1 MTTVVRALI
10 VVALA
15 PVLFASE
22 PVTQSLREHI
32 KVEQALLGQEVAQYG
47 DERAQLQE
55 AWVRL
60 ERESA
65 DLMQAQSQGESME
78 SLQLRDEDL
87 RRAESELMMH
97 LYTMQRVRRSILA
110 RMAAIEVTEGEL
122 SRLRQEVG
130 VDEDPITGT
139 WRLVMEPG
147 GHEGL
152 MSLQLNGTLVQ
163 GTYRLT
169 GDWTGSVRGT
179 LVAEKVRLERID
191 SQMGFAAVLHGRLQV
206 RGETIRLQGSW
217 EATQLASGLPASGT
231 WVAERVSELEE

>member
-1 MTTVVRALI
+1 MRLALR
-10 VVALA
+10 VLVLAGVAPMA
-15 PVLFASE
+15 FATE
-22 PVTQSLREHI
+22 PVTQSLREQM
-32 KVEQALLGQEVAQYG
+32 KVESALLEQDVTQYD

-65 DLMQAQSQGESME
+65 DLMRAQRQGESME

-97 LYTMQRVRRSILA
+97 LYTMQRVRRSILV
-110 RMAAIEVTEGEL
+110 RMAAIAITEGEI

-139 WRLVMEPG
+139 WRVVMEPG

-152 MSLQLNGTLVQ
+152 MSLQLEGTLVQ

-169 GDWTGSVRGT
+169 GDWTGSLRGT

-191 SQMGFAAVLHGRLQV
+191 SQMGFAAILHGRLQV

-231 WVAERVSELEE
+231 WVAERVSEVEE